1 MDYIALNH
9 REPEPR
15 GVFYNYE
22 RKRGGVR
29 YYQETK
35 SRVEESPEKTIVKV
49 DAQKVKQQTLKR
61 ELVETT
67 TDPIEKTIEHRLSFK
82 KTQERLTKEQKKIAK
97 INRDYT
103 VEIKGELVSFSELG
117 IKKAKLDKEDQTWI
131 ENAHNYFIT
140 VKENNRAI
148 GSSKDYTT
156 VDVLEA
162 LWSTAVT
169 VGADPKRYIVQV
181 FNESRFDP
189 HARGHAGERG
199 IGQFKKTTAQQYGY
213 DWDKMTDGINGFA
226 YQAKAAAEFVKTVG
240 EVAYNGKGP
249 RAHNYQNKISMR
261 LDNIGPAES

>member
-1 MDYIALNH
+1 MVVISGCDKSKCY
-9 REPEPR
+9 RT
-15 GVFYNYE
+15 VFYNYE
-22 RKRGGVR
+22 RKIGGVR
-29 YYQETK
+29 YYRETK

-49 DAQKVKQQTLKR
+49 DTDKVKR
-61 ELVETT
+61 EIAKETIHEKN
-67 TDPIEKTIEHRLSFK
+67 IEKKIESRLSFK
-82 KTQERLTKEQKKIAK
+82 KTQERLNKEQKKIAK
-97 INRDYT
+97 RNHDYA
-103 VEIKGELVSFSELG
+103 VEIKGELVSFSEIG
-117 IKKAKLDKEDQTWI
+117 IKKAKLDKEDQAWI

-189 HARGHAGERG
+189 NAKGQAGERG
-199 IGQFKKTTAQQYGY
+199 IGQFKKTTAEQYGY
-213 DWDKMTDGINGFA
+213 SWDKMTDGVDGFA
-226 YQAKAAAEFVKTVG
+226 YQARAAAEFVKTVG

-249 RAHNYQNKISMR
+249 KAERYHNKISTR
-261 LDNIGPAES
+261 LENISLAKS